1 MKQFTRQ
8 VSNFEKKKYQ
18 NGCSILLTT
27 FRRKPLILMVI
38 LHSKFQGFFVLFF
51 FFPKNE
57 IKQGLEQ
64 RLENGCSI
72 TFRSQFSFCPFLKFF
87 ITNAHLK
94 LLGKVANLEKPIYF

>member
-1 MKQFTRQ
+1 
-8 VSNFEKKKYQ
+8 
-18 NGCSILLTT
+18 
-27 FRRKPLILMVI
+27 MVI

-94 LLGKVANLEKPIYF
+94 LLGKVANLEKPINF